1 MAYIYLL
8 NLYEKIDE
16 RLNIAKQSID
26 DLSNEVDDD
35 RFVEGRMKAL
45 SELKEFLVNN
55 LNAKLPR
62 KIRQQI
68 NKKN

>member
-16 RLNIAKQSID
+16 RLSNAKQTID
-26 DLSNEVDDD
+26 SAPSESKKI
-35 RFVEGRMKAL
+35 RFLEGRIQVL
-45 SELKEFLVNN
+45 SEFREFLTDN

-62 KIRQQI
+62 KIRKRLQ
-68 NKKN
+68 KNQ

>member
-26 DLSNEVDDD
+26 DLSNEADDD

-62 KIRQQI
+62 KIRKQI
-68 NKKN
+68 NKKD